1 MFFNICRMK
10 RVTTPSQS
18 SAKTI
23 KHKNHSAGT
32 GPPDFAD
39 AAQISGNATYEVS
52 SIVLLCGKSD

>member
-1 MFFNICRMK
+1 MFFIICRMK

-18 SAKTI
+18 LAKTI
-23 KHKNHSAGT
+23 NDNHHAGA

-39 AAQISGNATYEVS
+39 AARISGNATYEVS